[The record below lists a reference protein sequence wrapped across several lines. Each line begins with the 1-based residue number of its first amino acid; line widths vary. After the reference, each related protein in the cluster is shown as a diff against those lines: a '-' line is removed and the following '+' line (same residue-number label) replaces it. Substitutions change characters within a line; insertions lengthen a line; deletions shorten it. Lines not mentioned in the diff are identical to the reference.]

1 MKKLVWDLC
10 YGIIIT
16 LIGWILINVEAYP
29 IGLFFIGIGSLITS
43 MITIAMGVNIGINST
58 KEDNI

>member
-16 LIGWILINVEAYP
+16 LIGWILTNVEAYP
-29 IGLFFIGIGSLITS
+29 IGLFVIGLGSLITS
-43 MITIAMGVNIGINST
+43 MITIAIGVNIGINSA